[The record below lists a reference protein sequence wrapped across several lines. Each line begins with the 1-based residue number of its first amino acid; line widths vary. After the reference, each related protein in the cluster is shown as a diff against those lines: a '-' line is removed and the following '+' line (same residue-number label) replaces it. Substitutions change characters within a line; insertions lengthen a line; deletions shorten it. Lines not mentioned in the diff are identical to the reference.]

1 VQAYLDQLEAGSGR
15 MLIVWP
21 VHCVLGTW
29 GHAIQH
35 RLAQSLAGWESAHA
49 RNSDKVLKGRNP
61 MTEQYSAFRA
71 EVPRADDVATH
82 LNAGLLARLG
92 AGGATVL
99 VAGEA
104 LSHCVAA
111 SGEDMLA
118 RMDDTRLR
126 NTVFL
131 TDCMSPVSGFEE
143 AGRAFLDSL
152 PKRGVRSM
160 TAAQALAAFGG

>member
-1 VQAYLDQLEAGSGR
+1 
-15 MLIVWP
+15 
-21 VHCVLGTW
+21 
-29 GHAIQH
+29 
-35 RLAQSLAGWESAHA
+35 
-49 RNSDKVLKGRNP
+49 
-61 MTEQYSAFRA
+61 
-71 EVPRADDVATH
+71 
-82 LNAGLLARLG
+82 
-92 AGGATVL
+92 
-99 VAGEA
+99 
-104 LSHCVAA
+104 
-111 SGEDMLA
+111 MLA